1 MTLLAMAAAF
11 VLGVLAALQ
20 VDIPT
25 PVVVLWLVASATGGA
40 AALGLRWRP
49 ALALL
54 PLVLVV
60 GMALVELFDGD
71 SDSLLEA
78 YHGRPGLRI
87 EGIVTGDPEAAG
99 AATRFRLDVER
110 IGPPGDMEKASG
122 TALVTAFETRD
133 LVRRRDRPYYRYGD
147 RLLLVGAVEP
157 PPELEGFD
165 YPAYLARQ
173 GIDTVVSF
181 PTVSLLDEDGGSAF
195 YRWLYST
202 RGRLAESLDATVAEP
217 QASLGKALLLGLR
230 DDLPDGMVDEF
241 RETGTSHVLA
251 ISGLHV
257 GVLLVVTLAVSR
269 LLLGRRYQLYLLL
282 PLAAVWLYALM
293 SGMSPSVTR
302 AAIMG
307 TAYLGAL
314 FLGRPRSV
322 LPALGLAAAVMVSIN
337 PAVLT
342 SVSFQLSF
350 AAMAGIALI
359 AEPLSR
365 RLQRALETRFGV
377 EDALPSPVVAA
388 FDIAAMT
395 VAATLATLPLVAFY
409 FERVSLVGIPTTL
422 VVLPALPA
430 VLVTQAAT
438 AFIGLVSVPVAEPV
452 GWVAWLASRYVTEVV
467 GLAASVPG
475 SSIEIGRLSE
485 WLVGAYYGVPAF
497 VYVLLALR
505 RSSRRRDDEPWAMLS
520 VPLMEKGVPIWV
532 LAPVVGVAALLWTAA
547 VSLPDERMRVA
558 FIDVG
563 QGDGAFIA
571 MPGGQQ
577 VLVDG
582 GPDPV
587 RMVQFVGER
596 MPFQD
601 RTIEMVVLTH
611 PHRDHVTGLVE
622 VLRRYDVSLVLE
634 RELEF
639 DSPSYEAWRRAVSDE
654 GAEIV
659 QAQAGQVIAFG
670 DGAHVEVVSPGQRL
684 LRGTVSDVD
693 NASVVLRLVYDDVS
707 FLLTGDMFSEAEGV
721 LVRGDASIDSDV
733 LKVGHHGSRSSSSAA
748 FLDRVSPTIAV
759 ASAGEDNRFGHPHSE
774 TLEAL
779 SASVPE
785 EGLFIT
791 SERGTVEFTTDGR
804 RLQVR
809 AER

>member
-1 MTLLAMAAAF
+1 MVFGRVSPLGIPVTLLA
-11 VLGVLAALQ
+11 
-20 VDIPT
+20 
-25 PVVVLWLVASATGGA
+25 
-40 AALGLRWRP
+40 
-49 ALALL
+49 
-54 PLVLVV
+54 
-60 GMALVELFDGD
+60 
-71 SDSLLEA
+71 
-78 YHGRPGLRI
+78 
-87 EGIVTGDPEAAG
+87 
-99 AATRFRLDVER
+99 
-110 IGPPGDMEKASG
+110 
-122 TALVTAFETRD
+122 
-133 LVRRRDRPYYRYGD
+133 
-147 RLLLVGAVEP
+147 
-157 PPELEGFD
+157 
-165 YPAYLARQ
+165 
-173 GIDTVVSF
+173 
-181 PTVSLLDEDGGSAF
+181 
-195 YRWLYST
+195 
-202 RGRLAESLDATVAEP
+202 
-217 QASLGKALLLGLR
+217 
-230 DDLPDGMVDEF
+230 
-241 RETGTSHVLA
+241 
-251 ISGLHV
+251 
-257 GVLLVVTLAVSR
+257 
-269 LLLGRRYQLYLLL
+269 
-282 PLAAVWLYALM
+282 
-293 SGMSPSVTR
+293 
-302 AAIMG
+302 
-307 TAYLGAL
+307 
-314 FLGRPRSV
+314 
-322 LPALGLAAAVMVSIN
+322 
-337 PAVLT
+337 
-342 SVSFQLSF
+342 
-350 AAMAGIALI
+350 
-359 AEPLSR
+359 
-365 RLQRALETRFGV
+365 
-377 EDALPSPVVAA
+377 
-388 FDIAAMT
+388 
-395 VAATLATLPLVAFY
+395 
-409 FERVSLVGIPTTL
+409 
-422 VVLPALPA
+422 LPALPLA
-430 VLVTQAAT
+430 LVGGLLTAALEWVWGPLGQAAAWAT
-438 AFIGLVSVPVAEPV
+438 WAPVT
-452 GWVAWLASRYVTEVV
+452 Y
-467 GLAASVPG
+467 
-475 SSIEIGRLSE
+475 
-485 WLVGAYYGVPAF
+485 
-497 VYVLLALR
+497 LLALVR
-505 RSSRRRDDEPWAMLS
+505 GAAAIPGASFTVGDVAPIAVAAYYAAGLALALRLSRVKARP
-520 VPLMEKGVPIWV
+520 
-532 LAPVVGVAALLWTAA
+532 GVATARLRGGAVAAKLRFRWAAPALAVAA
-547 VSLPDERMRVA
+547 VALWGAALASPDGRLHVT
-558 FIDVG
+558 FLDVG
-563 QGDGAFIA
+563 QGDAILIETPSGR
-571 MPGGQQ
+571 Q